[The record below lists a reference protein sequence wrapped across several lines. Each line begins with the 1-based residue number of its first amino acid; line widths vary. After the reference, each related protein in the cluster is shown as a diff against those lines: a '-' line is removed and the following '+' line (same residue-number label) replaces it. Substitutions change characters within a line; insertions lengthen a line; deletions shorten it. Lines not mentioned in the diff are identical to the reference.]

1 MKLPVF
7 QKYFFSLLLL
17 IGVITGKD
25 VLNSGSEGL
34 LKSSKSILSLQ
45 INHQKHTPIIAVAA
59 CNFVEENENT
69 EDTETHFSFPFD
81 VQTSDF
87 LTFAGSEISGSVSSP
102 YYSFPISANQ
112 KIHVLNCT
120 FLI

>member
-1 MKLPVF
+1 MKFPVF

-25 VLNSGSEGL
+25 VLNAGSEGL

-45 INHQKHTPIIAVAA
+45 VNHHKHSSIIAVDA

-69 EDTETHFSFPFD
+69 EETDTHFSFAFD
-81 VQTSDF
+81 VQTSEF
-87 LTFAGSEISGSVSSP
+87 LTFSGSEISANLLSP
-102 YYSFPISANQ
+102 YYSFPICANQ